1 MNLHSVQLLLSS
13 VLLWINT
20 DPRQFSMTHNVHFPA
35 DIANVAQ
42 HYGDDL
48 PVRNVCDTI
57 HGYQNKDNNL
67 NVHAHTHARMHA
79 HTHARTEL
87 IMMLWLW

>member
-13 VLLWINT
+13 VLLWKKT
-20 DPRQFSMTHNVHFPA
+20 DPRQFSMNHKVHFPA
-35 DIANVAQ
+35 DIENIAQ
-42 HYGDDL
+42 NYGDDL

-67 NVHAHTHARMHA
+67 NAHARTHART
-79 HTHARTEL
+79 HTRTEL